1 LEAQNAIYT
10 TWQDTT
16 TFNFC
21 SFISRSWIQV

>member
-16 TFNFC
+16 L
-21 SFISRSWIQV
+21 SKYIKHIFISI